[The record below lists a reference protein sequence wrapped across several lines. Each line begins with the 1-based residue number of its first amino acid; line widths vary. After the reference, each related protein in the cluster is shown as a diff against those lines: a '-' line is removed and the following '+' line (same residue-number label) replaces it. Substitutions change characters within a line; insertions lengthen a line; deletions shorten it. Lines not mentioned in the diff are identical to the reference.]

1 MRTRN
6 SMIGFPGFVDEF
18 FNSVDFSPLKGMN
31 KNLVNIFQSKNAY
44 EVELL
49 APGFSKGD
57 FTIEIENQKLIVK
70 ANHAEEEVKEEKR
83 ITTQEFKI
91 SSFERHFNLP
101 KDQVNEEEISASYEG
116 GILKI
121 SLPIKVKE
129 EAKSPLKIQ
138 VH

>member
-6 SMIGFPGFVDEF
+6 SMIGFPGLVDEF

-70 ANHAEEEVKEEKR
+70 ASHAEEEVKEEKR